1 MKKIIHQAYQ
11 RKIEDLGWIR
21 IATSLNPKL
30 SAAEQRHFGCLV
42 RLDDTLLQPGAR
54 GFGMHSHNNVEIIS
68 IILKGQLSHEDS
80 TGHRAVCQTG
90 DIQVTSAGSGIMHN
104 ESNASE
110 HDSVEVLQIRIL
122 PSKKNFMPSY
132 QRLTTLDIPQN
143 HCQLLVAPKPN
154 SKNVLKIN
162 QDAYLYRG
170 HFDAGYSYCYHMK
183 KSVNG
188 VYFFI
193 LSGKLQVGDDV
204 LERRDGL
211 GLYFFQD
218 IDVLALEKSEILL
231 IEVPMSHQFI

>member
-1 MKKIIHQAYQ
+1 MKKIIHRAYQ

-21 IATSLNPKL
+21 IATSLKPEL

-42 RLDDTLLQPGAR
+42 RLDDTMLQPGAR

-68 IILKGQLSHEDS
+68 IVIKGQLLHEDS
-80 TGHRAVCQTG
+80 VGHRAICQAG

-110 HDSVEVLQIRIL
+110 HDGVEVLQIRIL
-122 PSKKNFMPSY
+122 PSKKNLMPSY
-132 QRLTTLDIPQN
+132 QNLASQDIPRNQ
-143 HCQLLVAPKPN
+143 CQLLIAPNTKQ
-154 SKNVLKIN
+154 KKVLQIN
-162 QDAYLYRG
+162 QDAYFYRG
-170 HFDAGYSYCYHMK
+170 HFDAHFSYRYHLK

-193 LSGKLQVGDDV
+193 LSGKLKVGDEV

-211 GLYFFQD
+211 GLYFFQEV
-218 IDVLALEKSEILL
+218 DVLALEKSEVLV
-231 IEVPMSHQFI
+231 IEIPMNHQFI